1 MTMLHTFH
9 TLRPVGG
16 FDLIMAD
23 PPWHYEMRSEKGE
36 AKSPQAHYRTMTIDA
51 IKALPVEALAARDCL
66 LWLWAVGPMLPEAL
80 QVMTAWGFQF
90 KTQGEWAKVT
100 KNGKQPIGLGYI
112 LRNAGEPFL
121 IATRGAPKTT
131 RGVRNV
137 IFGVAREHSR
147 KPVEAF
153 AAAEKLMPHAQRLE
167 LFSREVRQGWTSW
180 GDEVGKFEGLMA

>member
-112 LRNAGEPFL
+112 LCNAGEPFL

-153 AAAEKLMPHAQRLE
+153 TAAEKLMPHAQRLE

-180 GDEVGKFEGLMA
+180 GDEVGKF

>member
-9 TLRPVGG
+9 ALRPVGG
-16 FDLIMAD
+16 FELIMAD
-23 PPWHYEMRSEKGE
+23 PPWNYEMWSENGE
-36 AKSPQAHYRTMTIDA
+36 EKSPQAHYRTMSIDA
-51 IKALPVEALAARDCL
+51 IKALPVEALAARNCL
-66 LWLWAVGPMLPEAL
+66 LWLWAVGPLLPEAL
-80 QVMTAWGFQF
+80 EVITAWGFRY
-90 KTQGEWAKVT
+90 KTQGEWAKLT
-100 KNGKQPIGLGYI
+100 KNGKQTFGTGYI

-131 RGVRNV
+131 KSVRNV

-153 AAAEKLMPHAQRLE
+153 VEAEKLMPHAQRLE

-180 GDEVGKFEGLMA
+180 GDEVGKFEGVMA